1 MSGNAGDKARVSH
14 VMFLVKIPES
24 VTRNNPVS
32 SQAEVPQHLVKAEIE
47 KKSRATLYH
56 STFERVNHP
65 TRPNP

>member
-47 KKSRATLYH
+47 KKVEQRCI
-56 STFERVNHP
+56 
-65 TRPNP
+65 TRLSNE